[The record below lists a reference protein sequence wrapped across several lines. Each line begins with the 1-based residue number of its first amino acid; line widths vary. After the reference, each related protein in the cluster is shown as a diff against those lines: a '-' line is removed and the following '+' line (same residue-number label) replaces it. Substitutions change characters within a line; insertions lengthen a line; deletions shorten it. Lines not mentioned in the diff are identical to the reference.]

1 MSSGRDPA
9 QRSTDY
15 MSLFMESS
23 KVDKLFLRDAYLSG
37 KPIKKSM
44 KSNTLGV
51 RIFFSEEY
59 NSCD

>member
-1 MSSGRDPA
+1 
-9 QRSTDY
+9 
-15 MSLFMESS
+15 MESS
-23 KVDKLFLRDAYLSG
+23 KVDKLFLRDAYLNG